1 MRVLVTGHDGYIGA
15 VMVPTL
21 QAAGHEVVGLDTGFF
36 ANGAFRETE
45 APTLPSPVGG
55 GKMAPQGRREKGAA
69 GRESELTAIRKD
81 IRDVTEGDLARI
93 EAVVHLA
100 ALCNDP
106 LGDLNPQWTLE
117 INHAASV
124 RLARLAKAAG
134 IQRFLFASSCSIYG
148 ASGTDAA
155 LTEAA
160 PLNPLT
166 PYAESKIR
174 TEEDLLAMAD
184 SGFSPIIMR
193 NATAYGV
200 SPRLRA
206 DLVLNN
212 LVGWAWTTG
221 KVRIL
226 SDGTAWRP
234 LIHVEDIAGAF
245 AAALTAPRQA
255 IHAQAFNVGAPGENY
270 QVRAVAETVRD
281 TVPNCELEFAGQA
294 HHDPRNYRVDFNKL
308 ETALPRFYPKWNVR
322 SGAWQLYLAF
332 RGARLTLEDFQSR
345 KYTRLKQLQHL
356 LEGGQLDET
365 LRWTPPA
372 DTALAA

>member
-1 MRVLVTGHDGYIGA
+1 VRVLVTGHDGYLGA
-15 VMVPTL
+15 VMVPVL
-21 QAAGHEVVGLDTGFF
+21 RLAGHEVVGLDTGFF
-36 ANGAFRETE
+36 SAGNFLEPRS
-45 APTLPSPVGG
+45 PSALAGEGRGG
-55 GKMAPQGRREKGAA
+55 GARDRGV
-69 GRESELTAIRKD
+69 SAIRKD

-106 LGDLNPQWTLE
+106 LGDLNPRWTLE

-148 ASGTDAA
+148 ASGTDKP
-155 LTEAA
+155 LTETA

-184 SGFSPIIMR
+184 SGFSPVIMR

-221 KVRIL
+221 KVKIL

-234 LIHVEDIAGAF
+234 LVHVEDIAGAF
-245 AAALTAPRQA
+245 AAALTASREA
-255 IHAQAFNVGAPGENY
+255 VHAQAFNVGPPDENY
-270 QVRAVAETVRD
+270 QVRTLAEIVRD
-281 TVPNCELEFAGQA
+281 VVPDCELEFAGQA
-294 HHDPRNYRVDFNKL
+294 NHDPRNYRVDFSKL
-308 ETALPRFYPKWNVR
+308 EAALPHFYPKWTVR
-322 SGAWQLYLAF
+322 GGARQLYLAF
-332 RGARLTLEDFQSR
+332 RAARLTLEEFQSR
-345 KYTRLKQLQHL
+345 RYTRLKQLQHL
-356 LEGGQLDET
+356 IDGRQLDET
-365 LRWTPPA
+365 LRWNVA
-372 DTALAA
+372 DSAIAA

>member
-1 MRVLVTGHDGYIGA
+1 VRVLVTGHDGYIGA
-15 VMVPTL
+15 VMVPIL

-36 ANGAFRETE
+36 ASGAFRE
-45 APTLPSPVGG
+45 ATLPSPRGG
-55 GKMAPQGRREKGAA
+55 GKMVG
-69 GRESELTAIRKD
+69 LTAIRKD

-106 LGDLNPQWTLE
+106 LGDLNPQWTRE

-124 RLARLAKAAG
+124 QLARLARAAG

-148 ASGTDAA
+148 ASGTDEP
-155 LTEAA
+155 LTEVA

-174 TEEDLLAMAD
+174 TEEDLLEMAD
-184 SGFSPIIMR
+184 SGFSPVIMR

-212 LVGWAWTTG
+212 LVGWAWTTS
-221 KVRIL
+221 KVRVL

-234 LIHVEDIAGAF
+234 LVHVEDIAGAF
-245 AAALTAPRQA
+245 AAALTAPREA
-255 IHAQAFNVGAPGENY
+255 IHAQAFNVGASGENY
-270 QVRAVAETVRD
+270 QVRTVAEIVRD
-281 TVPNCELEFAGQA
+281 TVPGCKLEFAGQP
-294 HHDPRNYRVDFNKL
+294 HHDPRNYRVDFSKL
-308 ETALPRFYPKWNVR
+308 EAALPRFYPKWTAY
-322 SGAWQLYLAF
+322 SGARQLYQAF
-332 RGARLTLEDFQSR
+332 RATRLTVDDFQGR
-345 KYTRLKQLQHL
+345 KYMRLKQLQHL
-356 LEGGQLDET
+356 LDAGELDGT
-365 LRWTPPA
+365 LRWKTASLATAPPA
-372 DTALAA
+372 IAA